1 MEPSDSIQRNEFEK
15 RLILRPLTMEDYE
28 LVVAV
33 QLRCFPK
40 MNPWSRQQF
49 ASHLRLFPEGQLGI
63 EYGGVLVASSSS
75 LLLDFGMY
83 DGLHTWANVTD
94 HGMIRN
100 HNPHGTTLYGMEAMV
115 DPDYRG
121 MKLARRL
128 YDARKQLA
136 RDRNLMSIVLGG
148 RIPGYRHYASQM
160 SAREYVDKVIDKTLV
175 DPVLTTQL
183 ANGFVLKRLLQNYLP
198 SDEESLGW
206 ATFLEWSNLDY
217 QPDPNRRLVAARR
230 VRICAVQYQMRRVAD
245 FDEFARQC
253 EYFVDVASDYKCDFI
268 LFPELFTTQLLS
280 FVKAERPGLAVRKL
294 AEYTPRYLELFR
306 GLALRHDIN
315 IIGGSTFVVENGH
328 LHNVAYLF
336 HRDGGIDKQHKL
348 HVTPNERRWWGV
360 EPGTTLDVFVTDKG
374 KVSIQI
380 CYDVEFPEL
389 GRLAAEQ
396 GAEIFFVPFCTD
408 ERYGYLRVR
417 YCAQARC
424 VENHVYV
431 ALAGTVGNLPDVDN
445 MDIQYAQ
452 SGILTPSDIPFSRDA
467 VAAEC
472 TPNIETV
479 IIEDVDLELLSR
491 HRQTGNVLNWRDR
504 RTDLYEV
511 RLLQSSS
518 GEAVSLPAVESS
530 DATSAAAARTPHVE
544 STST

>member
-1 MEPSDSIQRNEFEK
+1 MADAPDFEKELIVRQLRLEDYDRIASIQS
-15 RLILRPLTMEDYE
+15 
-28 LVVAV
+28 
-33 QLRCFPK
+33 RCFPG
-40 MNPWSRQQF
+40 MRPWSREQF
-49 ASHLRLFPEGQLGI
+49 TSHLKHFPEGQLGI
-63 EYGGVLVASSSS
+63 EYGGELVASSSS
-75 LLLDFGMY
+75 LILDFGLY
-83 DGLHTWANVTD
+83 DGQHTWAAITD
-94 HGMIRN
+94 GGMIRN
-100 HNPHGTTLYGMEAMV
+100 HNPAGLTLYGIEAMV

-128 YDARKQLA
+128 YDARKELV
-136 RDRNLMSIVLGG
+136 RERNLMNIVIGG
-148 RIPGYRHYASQM
+148 RIPGYRAHADKM
-160 SAREYVDKVIDKTLV
+160 SAREYVDRVMSKSLV
-175 DPVLTTQL
+175 DPVLTPQL

-217 QPDPNRRLVAARR
+217 QPNPNRRLVASRR

-253 EYFVDVASDYKCDFI
+253 AYFVDVASDYKCDFI
-268 LFPELFTTQLLS
+268 LFPEIFTMQLMS
-280 FVKAERPGLAVRKL
+280 FIKAERPGLAVRKL
-294 AEYTPRYLELFR
+294 AEYTPQYLELFSA
-306 GLALRHDIN
+306 LALRHNIN
-315 IIGGSTFVVENGH
+315 IIGGSIFAIEDERLYNI
-328 LHNVAYLF
+328 AYLF
-336 HRDGGIDKQHKL
+336 HRNGGVDKQYKL
-348 HVTPNERRWWGV
+348 HITPNERRWWGV
-360 EPGTTLDVFVTDKG
+360 EPGKTLEVFDTDKG

-389 GRLAAEQ
+389 GRLAAER

-424 VENHVYV
+424 IENHVYV
-431 ALAGTVGNLPDVDN
+431 AIAGNVGNLPDVDN

-452 SGILTPSDIPFSRDA
+452 SGIFTPSDIPFSRDA

-491 HRQTGNVLNWRDR
+491 HKQTGNVLNWKDR
-504 RTDLYEV
+504 RLDLYEL
-511 RLLQSSS
+511 RLRDVMD
-518 GEAVSLPAVESS
+518 ALPRKTDDREPVGQ
-530 DATSAAAARTPHVE
+530 
-544 STST
+544 

>member
-1 MEPSDSIQRNEFEK
+1 MPDLTQFEK
-15 RLILRPLTMEDYE
+15 E
-28 LVVAV
+28 LVVR
-33 QLRCFPK
+33 QLRLDDYLRIAEIQSRCFPN
-40 MNPWSRQQF
+40 MRPWSREQF
-49 ASHLRLFPEGQLGI
+49 ESHLRHFPEGQIAI

-83 DGLHTWANVTD
+83 DGLHTWAAITD
-94 HGMIRN
+94 SGMIRT
-100 HNPHGTTLYGMEAMV
+100 HNPRGKTLYGMEVMV
-115 DPDYRG
+115 HPEFRG

-128 YDARKQLA
+128 YEARKDLA
-136 RDRNLMSIVLGG
+136 RRLNLMNIVLGG
-148 RIPGYRHYASQM
+148 RIPGYHKYSSEM
-160 SAREYVDKVIDKTLV
+160 SAREYVDKVMSKTLV
-175 DPVLTTQL
+175 DPVLTAQL

-198 SDEESLGW
+198 SDDDSRGW

-217 QPDPNRRLVAARR
+217 QPDPNLRLVASRR

-245 FDEFARQC
+245 FEEFARQC

-268 LFPELFTTQLLS
+268 LFPELFTLQLLS

-294 AEYTPRYLELFR
+294 AEYTPQYLELFSM
-306 GLALRHDIN
+306 LALRHDVN
-315 IIGGSTFVVENGH
+315 IIGGSIFQLENER

-336 HRDGGIDKQHKL
+336 HRNGGLDKQYKL

-360 EPGTTLDVFVTDKG
+360 EPGNTLEVFETDKG

-389 GRLAAEQ
+389 GRLAAER

-424 VENHVYV
+424 IENHVYV
-431 ALAGTVGNLPDVDN
+431 AMAGNVGNLPDVDN
-445 MDIQYAQ
+445 MDVQYAQ

-467 VAAEC
+467 VAAET

-479 IIEDVDLELLSR
+479 IVGDVDLELLSR
-491 HRQTGNVLNWRDR
+491 HRQTGNVLNWKDR

-511 RLLQSSS
+511 RLR
-518 GEAVSLPAVESS
+518 G
-530 DATSAAAARTPHVE
+530 
-544 STST
+544 

>member
-1 MEPSDSIQRNEFEK
+1 MPEIDPLEKELIVRSLRAEDYDRIASIQS
-15 RLILRPLTMEDYE
+15 
-28 LVVAV
+28 
-33 QLRCFPK
+33 RCFPG
-40 MNPWSRQQF
+40 MRPWSREQF
-49 ASHLRLFPEGQLGI
+49 ASHLAHFPEGQIGI

-75 LLLDFGMY
+75 LRLDFGMY
-83 DGLHTWANVTD
+83 DGMHTWAAITD

-100 HNPHGTTLYGMEAMV
+100 HNSHGSTLYGIEVMV

-128 YDARKQLA
+128 YDARKELA
-136 RDRNLMSIVLGG
+136 RDLNLMNIVIGG
-148 RIPGYRHYASQM
+148 RIPGYAQHAGQM
-160 SAREYVDKVIDKTLV
+160 SAREYVDKVMSKTLV
-175 DPVLTTQL
+175 DPVLTAQL

-198 SDEESLGW
+198 SDEESQGW

-217 QPDPNRRLVAARR
+217 QPDPNRRLVASRR
-230 VRICAVQYQMRRVAD
+230 VRICAVQYQMRRVAG
-245 FDEFARQC
+245 FEEFAKQC

-268 LFPELFTTQLLS
+268 LFPEIFTMQLLS
-280 FVKAERPGLAVRKL
+280 FIKAERPGLAVRKL
-294 AEYTPRYLELFR
+294 AEYTPQYLELFSA
-306 GLALRHDIN
+306 LALRHNIN
-315 IIGGSTFVVENGH
+315 IIGGSIFAIENER
-328 LHNVAYLF
+328 LYNVAYLF
-336 HRDGGIDKQHKL
+336 HRNGGIDKQYKL

-360 EPGTTLDVFVTDKG
+360 EPGNKLEVFETDKG
-374 KVSIQI
+374 KISIQI

-424 VENHVYV
+424 IENHVYV
-431 ALAGTVGNLPDVDN
+431 ALAGNVGNLPDVEN

-491 HRQTGNVLNWRDR
+491 HRQTGNVLNWKDR
-504 RTDLYEV
+504 RVDLYEV
-511 RLLQSSS
+511 RLRDMLK
-518 GEAVSLPAVESS
+518 AMPR
-530 DATSAAAARTPHVE
+530 ATDDREPVGQ
-544 STST
+544 

>member
-1 MEPSDSIQRNEFEK
+1 MEELEKFE
-15 RLILRPLTMEDYE
+15 RELIVRQLRPDDYE
-28 LVVAV
+28 RMTEIQV
-33 QLRCFPK
+33 RSFPN
-40 MNPWSRQQF
+40 MRPWSREQF
-49 ASHLRLFPEGQLGI
+49 GSHLRHFPEGQIGI
-63 EYGGVLVASSSS
+63 EYGGILVASSSS

-83 DGLHTWANVTD
+83 DGLHTWAEITD
-94 HGMIRN
+94 NGLIRN
-100 HNPHGTTLYGMEAMV
+100 HNPQGTTLYGMEVMV
-115 DPDYRG
+115 DPDFRG

-128 YDARKQLA
+128 YEARKELA
-136 RDRNLMSIVLGG
+136 RAKNLMSIVIGG
-148 RIPGYRHYASQM
+148 RIPGYHKYAAEM
-160 SAREYVDKVIDKTLV
+160 SAREYVDKVIRKTLI
-175 DPVLTTQL
+175 DAVLTPQL

-198 SDEESLGW
+198 NDEESKGW

-217 QPDPNRRLVAARR
+217 QPDPNRRLVTSRR

-245 FDEFARQC
+245 FEEFARQC
-253 EYFVDVASDYKCDFI
+253 AYFVDVASDYKADFI

-280 FVKAERPGLAVRKL
+280 FIKAERPGLAVRKL
-294 AEYTPRYLELFR
+294 AEFTPKYLELFS

-315 IIGGSTFVVENGH
+315 IIGGSIFAIENDR
-328 LHNVAYLF
+328 LYNVSYLF
-336 HRDGGIDKQHKL
+336 HRNGGIDKQYKL

-360 EPGTTLDVFVTDKG
+360 EPGNKIEVFDTDKG

-380 CYDVEFPEL
+380 CYDVEFPEI
-389 GRLAAEQ
+389 GRIAAEQ

-424 VENHVYV
+424 IENHVYV
-431 ALAGTVGNLPDVDN
+431 ALAGNVGNLPDVDN

-479 IIEDVDLELLSR
+479 IVEDVDLELLSR
-491 HRQTGNVLNWRDR
+491 HRQTGNVLNWKDR

-511 RLLQSSS
+511 RLRIGAG
-518 GEAVSLPAVESS
+518 GESLDEHPTPPSAGAHRS
-530 DATSAAAARTPHVE
+530 DRTPDRP
-544 STST
+544 TSG

>member
-1 MEPSDSIQRNEFEK
+1 VPDLAQFEK
-15 RLILRPLTMEDYE
+15 E
-28 LVVAV
+28 LVVR
-33 QLRCFPK
+33 QLRLDDYDRIAAMQERCFPG
-40 MNPWSRQQF
+40 MRPWSREQF
-49 ASHLRLFPEGQLGI
+49 ASHLRQFPEGQIGI
-63 EYGGVLVASSSS
+63 EYGGLLVASSSS
-75 LLLDFGMY
+75 LMLDFGMY
-83 DGLHTWANVTD
+83 DGLHTWAHLTD

-100 HNPHGTTLYGMEAMV
+100 HNPKGTTLYGMEVMV
-115 DPDYRG
+115 DPKFRG

-128 YDARKQLA
+128 YEARKDLA
-136 RDRNLMSIVLGG
+136 RERNLMNIVLGG
-148 RIPGYRHYASQM
+148 RIPGYHHHAEEM
-160 SAREYVDKVIDKTLV
+160 SAREYVDRVVRKALV
-175 DPVLTTQL
+175 DPVLTPQL

-198 SDEESLGW
+198 SDDESRGW

-230 VRICAVQYQMRRVAD
+230 VRICAVQYQMRQVTS
-245 FDEFARQC
+245 FDEFAKQC

-268 LFPELFTTQLLS
+268 LFPELFTLQLLS
-280 FVKAERPGLAVRKL
+280 FIKAERPGLAVRKL
-294 AEYTPRYLELFR
+294 AEYTPTY
-306 GLALRHDIN
+306 LALFSRLALAHNIN
-315 IIGGSTFVVENGH
+315 IIGGSIFAMEDDRLYNIS
-328 LHNVAYLF
+328 YLF
-336 HRDGGIDKQHKL
+336 HRNGGIDKQYKL

-360 EPGTTLDVFVTDKG
+360 EPGKALEVFETDKG
-374 KVSIQI
+374 KVCIQI

-424 VENHVYV
+424 IENHVYV

-467 VAAEC
+467 IAAEC

-479 IIEDVDLELLSR
+479 IVEDVDLELLSR
-491 HRQTGNVLNWRDR
+491 HRQTGSVLNWKDR
-504 RTDLYEV
+504 RTDLYELKL
-511 RLLQSSS
+511 R
-518 GEAVSLPAVESS
+518 
-530 DATSAAAARTPHVE
+530 DI
-544 STST
+544 STT

>member
-1 MEPSDSIQRNEFEK
+1 MAEIDPLEK
-15 RLILRPLTMEDYE
+15 ELVVRPLTADDYDR
-28 LVVAV
+28 VASI
-33 QLRCFPK
+33 QSRCFPG
-40 MNPWSRQQF
+40 MRPWSREQF
-49 ASHLRLFPEGQLGI
+49 ASHLAHFPEGQIGI
-63 EYGGVLVASSSS
+63 EYGGVLLASSSS
-75 LLLDFGMY
+75 LRLDFGMY
-83 DGLHTWANVTD
+83 DGLHTWAAITD

-100 HNPHGTTLYGMEAMV
+100 HNPQGSTLYGIEVMV

-128 YDARKQLA
+128 YEARKELA
-136 RDRNLMSIVLGG
+136 RRLNLMNIVIGG
-148 RIPGYRHYASQM
+148 RIPGYAQHAGQM
-160 SAREYVDKVIDKTLV
+160 SAREYVDKVMSKSLV

-198 SDEESLGW
+198 SDEESQGW
-206 ATFLEWSNLDY
+206 ATFLEWGNLDY
-217 QPDPNRRLVAARR
+217 QPDPNRRLVASRR
-230 VRICAVQYQMRRVAD
+230 VRICAVQYQMRRVAG
-245 FDEFARQC
+245 FEEFAKQC

-268 LFPELFTTQLLS
+268 LFPEIFTMQLLS
-280 FVKAERPGLAVRKL
+280 FIKAERPGLAVRKL
-294 AEYTPRYLELFR
+294 AEYTPRYREMFS

-315 IIGGSTFVVENGH
+315 IIGGSIFAMENER
-328 LHNVAYLF
+328 LYNVAYLF
-336 HRDGGIDKQHKL
+336 HRNGGIDKQYKL

-360 EPGTTLDVFVTDKG
+360 EPGNKLEVFETDKG
-374 KVSIQI
+374 KISIQI
-380 CYDVEFPEL
+380 CYDIEIPEL
-389 GRLAAEQ
+389 GLLAAEQ

-424 VENHVYV
+424 IENHVYV
-431 ALAGTVGNLPDVDN
+431 ALAGNVGNLPDVEN

-491 HRQTGNVLNWRDR
+491 HRQTGNVLNWKDR
-504 RTDLYEV
+504 RVDLYEV
-511 RLLQSSS
+511 RLRDTMN
-518 GEAVSLPAVESS
+518 ALP
-530 DATSAAAARTPHVE
+530 SAADDREPVGR
-544 STST
+544 